1 MKRKTVLLK
10 LLIPLIIIASAINY
24 IETFTPLSLI
34 KKEDKEVI
42 LEREKKLNHLIISAY
57 GLIGKSYVYGDTGK
71 IGYDCSGLTYS
82 LYLEQLGIEIPRNST
97 AQSTVGIK
105 VDKSHLMPGDLLF
118 FSTTGCEI
126 SHVGIYVGEG
136 NMIHASSGK
145 EKVSIDSI
153 DEQYYSQTYVTARR
167 IIY

>member
-10 LLIPLIIIASAINY
+10 LLILLIVIASVINY
-24 IETFTPLSLI
+24 IETFTLSSSI
-34 KKEDKEVI
+34 RKEDKDAV
-42 LEREKKLNHLIISAY
+42 LEREKKLNHLVISAY
-57 GLIGKSYVYGDTGK
+57 RLIGESYVYGDTGK

-82 LYLEQLGIEIPRNST
+82 LYLEQLGIEIPRNSK
-97 AQSTVGIK
+97 AQSSFGIK

-118 FSTTGCEI
+118 FSTNGGGI

-136 NMIHASSGK
+136 NMIHASLGK